1 MYFLCNTLFEGRRY
15 IYSTVPSILRDLPL
29 RKLMTIP
36 TTSRPES
43 LSDLFFSFSRLATQG
58 FGGVLAYM
66 ERELVERKGWLTREE
81 FLGEWAVARTMPGPA
96 ALNLSI
102 MVGARYFGLRGAL
115 AAMGGMFMFPTML
128 IILLG
133 IGYAKFGENPHIIGA
148 LHGMGAVAA
157 ALFISTGLKLLIAL
171 KTNPLGLVL
180 CTSISIVTFV
190 GIALFHW
197 NVIHTMLTLGGL
209 GSVIAY
215 FKLKARA

>member
-1 MYFLCNTLFEGRRY
+1 M
-15 IYSTVPSILRDLPL
+15 
-29 RKLMTIP
+29 
-36 TTSRPES
+36 TTSSNAQPES
-43 LSDLFFSFSRLATQG
+43 LRDLFFSFSRLATQG

-102 MVGARYFGLRGAL
+102 MVGARYFGLKGAL
-115 AAMGGMFMFPTML
+115 AAIGGMFMFPTML
-128 IILLG
+128 IIILA
-133 IGYAKFGENPHIIGA
+133 IGYAKFGEHPQVVGA

-157 ALFISTGLKLLIAL
+157 ALFIATGLKLLSAL
-171 KTNPLGLVL
+171 KTNPLGLLMCGAITV
-180 CTSISIVTFV
+180 VTFV

-197 NVIHTMLTLGGL
+197 NVIHSMLGLGGL
-209 GSVIAY
+209 GCLMAY

>member
-1 MYFLCNTLFEGRRY
+1 
-15 IYSTVPSILRDLPL
+15 
-29 RKLMTIP
+29 MT
-36 TTSRPES
+36 TQSKSQPES

-102 MVGARYFGLRGAL
+102 MVGARYFGIRGAL
-115 AAMGGMFMFPTML
+115 AAMGGMFMFPSIL

-133 IGYAKFGENPHIIGA
+133 IGYAKFGENPHVIGA

-157 ALFISTGLKLLIAL
+157 ALFIATGLKLLTAL
-171 KTNPLGLVL
+171 KSNPMGLVL
-180 CTSISIVTFV
+180 CGVISIVTFV

-197 NVIHTMLTLGGL
+197 SVIDTMFTLGGI
-209 GSVIAY
+209 GCVITY
-215 FKLKARA
+215 FKLKARQ

>member
-1 MYFLCNTLFEGRRY
+1 MT
-15 IYSTVPSILRDLPL
+15 TPSKSQP
-29 RKLMTIP
+29 K
-36 TTSRPES
+36 S

-102 MVGARYFGLRGAL
+102 MIGARYFGLRGAL
-115 AAMGGMFMFPTML
+115 AAMGGMFMFPTIL
-128 IILLG
+128 IILLA
-133 IGYAKFGENPHIIGA
+133 IGYAKFGEHPQVVGA
-148 LHGMGAVAA
+148 LQGMGAVAA
-157 ALFISTGLKLLIAL
+157 ALFIATGLKLLTAL

-180 CTSISIVTFV
+180 CALILIATFV
-190 GIALFHW
+190 GIALLHW
-197 NVIHTMLTLGGL
+197 NVIHTMLGLGGL
-209 GSVIAY
+209 GCVIAY